1 MSKTKIADVYN
12 IIGSLEIGNKLIID
26 LWSHLREQYC
36 DVKITCLG
44 SKNVFT
50 SKEDSLIVLGENNL
64 FYKIETTFSS
74 TVTPESQDWGDW
86 RSKPIANIT
95 NDDTMDY
102 IKYNIPVAV
111 YISFIGAI
119 SVKA

>member
-1 MSKTKIADVYN
+1 MSKVKIAGVYN
-12 IIGSLEIGNKLIID
+12 ITGSLELGNKLVID
-26 LWSHLREQYC
+26 LWSNLREQYC
-36 DVKITCLG
+36 NVLITCLG

-64 FYKIETTFSS
+64 FYKIETTFTS

-86 RSKPIANIT
+86 RSQPIVNIT
-95 NDDTMDY
+95 NNETMDY
-102 IKYNIPVAV
+102 IKYNIPVSV
-111 YISFIGAI
+111 YISFVGAI